1 MLEYLIAVHFLLGKM
16 EEIFFLIGISQTLF
30 QLKSLA
36 FYYGGDQYV

>member
-16 EEIFFLIGISQTLF
+16 KEIFLIGISQTLF